1 VLRSLSVRNLAV
13 LAGGEIELGAGF
25 NVLTGETGA
34 GKSLLVDSL
43 VLLAGGRAASDL
55 VREGAEALSVA
66 GVFDRD
72 REMEHA
78 LADAGLA
85 IEESELIV
93 RREVSREGRNRV
105 FVNDRPATARLLQE
119 LAPRLLRIHGQREE
133 LGLAEPALQR
143 AWLDRVGGAE
153 AAALRARVAAAHH
166 DYRRL
171 AERLASL
178 SGDERLRAER
188 LELLAFQQRE
198 LDEARPLPG
207 EDETLRRER
216 DQLRHHEAIAAALA
230 EAEARLAGDETAA
243 LALVHGARRALAGI
257 GEWEP
262 LAAELGPE
270 LDEVEIRLAE
280 AGRSLGR
287 RLGGLETDPGRL
299 DEIESRLALLERLC
313 RKYGLDAAGL
323 ARRREELAGELAEL
337 AGGESDRDEVAARV
351 DAALATYRKSAS
363 ELSQARAAWGRE
375 LEKRVAAELAEL
387 ALAKARLVVTL
398 ERERLA
404 ASPLVVGG
412 EPVAFGAEGFDRV
425 VFGFAPNPGEPLLPL
440 VRIASGGE
448 LARVA
453 LALQLATRGD
463 EVAGGPTLVF
473 DEIDAGLGGAEGAA
487 IGRKLRRLA
496 SRGQI
501 LAVTHLP
508 QVACYADRHYRVSK
522 RERAG
527 RTHAEVTPLA
537 RTERVEEVAR
547 MLSAD
552 RITPASRRHAE
563 ELVAAAARAK
573 R

>member
-1 VLRSLSVRNLAV
+1 VLRHLSVRNLAV
-13 LAGGEIELGAGF
+13 LASGEIELGGGF
-25 NVLTGETGA
+25 DVLTGETGA
-34 GKSLLVDSL
+34 GKSLIVDSL

-55 VREGAEALSVA
+55 VREGSETLTVS
-66 GVFDRD
+66 GVFDLDRD
-72 REMEHA
+72 
-78 LADAGLA
+78 LARMLAEAGLEV
-85 IEESELIV
+85 EESELVV

-153 AAALRARVAAAHH
+153 GAELGARVAAAFH

-188 LELLAFQQRE
+188 IELLAFHARE
-198 LDEARPLPG
+198 LDEAKPVPG
-207 EDETLRRER
+207 EDEALRRER
-216 DQLRHHEAIAAALA
+216 EALRHREAIAAGLG
-230 EAEARLAGDETAA
+230 EAEERLVGDEAA
-243 LALVHGARRALAGI
+243 AAALVHGARRALARV

-270 LDEVEIRLAE
+270 LDEIEIRLAE
-280 AGRSLGR
+280 AGRALGR
-287 RLGGLETDPGRL
+287 RLGGLETDSGRL
-299 DEIESRLALLERLC
+299 DAVEERLALLERLG
-313 RKYGLDAAGL
+313 RKHGLDAAGL
-323 ARRREELAGELAEL
+323 AQRRAEIAAELAELSGGASDREELA
-337 AGGESDRDEVAARV
+337 ARV
-351 DAALATYRKSAS
+351 EAALAVYRKAAT
-363 ELSQARAAWGRE
+363 ELSQARAAWARG
-375 LEKRVAAELAEL
+375 LEERVAGELAEL
-387 ALAKARLVVTL
+387 ALGKARLAVTL
-398 ERERLA
+398 EREPQPG
-404 ASPLVVGG
+404 SPLVVGG
-412 EPVAFGAEGFDRV
+412 EAVSFGAQGFDRV
-425 VFGFAPNPGEPLLPL
+425 VFLFAPNPGEPTLPL

-453 LALQLATRGD
+453 LALQLATGGD
-463 EVAGGPTLVF
+463 EVEGGPTLVF

-496 SRGQI
+496 RRGQV

-508 QVACYADRHYRVSK
+508 QVACFADRQYRVSK
-522 RERAG
+522 RERGG
-527 RTHAEVTPLA
+527 RTHAEVSPLA
-537 RTERVEEVAR
+537 GAARVEEMAR

-552 RITPASRRHAE
+552 RVTPASRRHAE
-563 ELVAAAARAK
+563 ELLATAGRAR